1 MVQTLIVHLWTAP
14 GKEDEMKAALLES
27 AQIYLKDAGTI
38 NWFVMQDPKDPTA
51 FSIVE
56 RYEDEEAIK
65 THFANPHFEKFRT
78 VIGPLTE
85 GAKEKQIIPYTEL

>member
-14 GKEDEMKAALLES
+14 GKEDAMKAALLES
-27 AQIYLKDAGTI
+27 AQIYLRDPGTI

-56 RYEDEEAIK
+56 RYENEEAIK
-65 THFANPHFEKFRT
+65 THIANPRFEKFRND
-78 VIGPLTE
+78 VAPLTE
-85 GAKEKQIIPYTEL
+85 AQRRNR